1 MTTAGT
7 AQCQQRPDRQGA
19 FEKLGLLSILVICF
33 LLSPWLE
40 ANLSSRIGLAETLRR
55 DALKGFE
62 EARAAEALRQFDR
75 AIEGYREVVERWPHS
90 PKAPEAQLRLAHI
103 LACTDKPEQALLEYQ
118 QVRTL
123 FSNTPEAAAAFQ
135 QMSTYY
141 RWQRARIGKVPAA
154 SADAAL
160 FTAKPLAA
168 SLPETLE
175 DPRSA
180 FVNSS
185 GQLIILD
192 RHRKHVLRLSPSGE
206 LVESVPFN
214 SPQAM
219 ARPEYGG
226 RGEIFVADGDLIR
239 ELGKGQSF
247 NLANPQKRSEG
258 SLKNITALGLSAT
271 GVLWA
276 TAQDLSGVLKYSL
289 EGRTSETIPLALA
302 PKNVRTIDFDFYG
315 NVYFLDS
322 KQNRILVV
330 SPSGEARA
338 TISPESG
345 GIRLSSITD
354 FCIDPF
360 NQLFL
365 LDAEERV
372 IAVFAVRSDVEQK
385 IQFIPLT
392 RIAWGQL
399 NPSPEFRSVRTMAVD
414 IAGEVFL
421 VPHKS
426 SRILEIF

>member
-1 MTTAGT
+1 MSTAGT
-7 AQCQQRPDRQGA
+7 AQRQQRPARPRV
-19 FEKLGLLSILVICF
+19 FVKLGLLSSFMLCF
-33 LLSPWLE
+33 LLGPWLE
-40 ANLSSRIGLAETLRR
+40 ANLSSRTGLAETPRR
-55 DALKGFE
+55 DAVTAFE
-62 EARAAEALRQFDR
+62 EARAAEALRQIDR
-75 AIEGYREVVERWPHS
+75 AIEGYREVVGRWPHS
-90 PKAPEAQLRLAHI
+90 PKAPAAQLRLAHI

-123 FSNTPEAAAAFQ
+123 FSNSPEAAAAFQ

-154 SADAAL
+154 SADAVP
-160 FTAKPLAA
+160 FTAKPLPI
-168 SLPETLE
+168 SLPEVFE

-185 GQLIILD
+185 GQLIIFD

-206 LVESVPFN
+206 LVENVPLN

-219 ARPEYGG
+219 ARSAFGG
-226 RGEIFVADGDLIR
+226 GGEIFVADGDLIR

-258 SLKNITALGLSAT
+258 ALKNVTALGLSAT

-276 TAQDLSGVLKYSL
+276 TAQDLSGALKYSL
-289 EGRTSETIPLALA
+289 QGRTSETIALALA
-302 PKNVRTIDFDFYG
+302 PRNVRTIDFDFYG

-322 KQNRILVV
+322 KQDRILVV

-338 TISPESG
+338 ALSPESV
-345 GIRLSSITD
+345 GIHLSSITD

-360 NQLFL
+360 NQLFM
-365 LDAEERV
+365 LDGEGRV
-372 IAVFAVRSDVEQK
+372 IAVFAIRSDVDQK
-385 IQFIPLT
+385 IQLIPLA

-399 NPSPEFRSVRTMAVD
+399 NPSPEFRSVRTIAVD
-414 IAGEVFL
+414 MAGEVFL

-426 SRILEIF
+426 SRILEIY